1 MFKISGLSV
10 ICCLSLTL
18 SNLWVENTSAQH
30 VSNFSTPVQ
39 DGAEVD
45 ESSVNSLIIDSD
57 IKFEEA
63 VAGKNIPGNILLN
76 LELVN
81 VYYYGFNGNLRKGQL
96 VVHKDVVQ
104 DVEEIFDFIRETK
117 FPLDKVVPLSEY
129 NWSDEE
135 SMKENNTSAFN
146 YRFISGTR
154 VISKHASGLAIDIN
168 PKLNPY
174 IKNEVCTPEGSTYD
188 TTKTGTLKADSP
200 LVLEFKQR
208 GWKWGGDWKNLKDYQ
223 HFEKNLK

>member
-18 SNLWVENTSAQH
+18 SNFWADNVAAQH
-30 VSNFSTPVQ
+30 ASNISTPIQ
-39 DGAEVD
+39 DGSAPD
-45 ESSVNSLIIDSD
+45 ESNLNSLIIDSD
-57 IKFEEA
+57 MEFEEA
-63 VAGKNIPGNILLN
+63 VAGKNIPRNILIN

-81 VYYYGFNGNLRKGQL
+81 VYYYGFDGNLRKGQL
-96 VVHKDVVQ
+96 VVHKDAVQ

-117 FPLDKVVPLSEY
+117 FPLDKVVPLSAY
-129 NWSDEE
+129 NWSDEK
-135 SMKENNTSAFN
+135 SMKDNNSSAFN

-154 VISKHASGLAIDIN
+154 IISKHATGLAIDIN
-168 PKLNPY
+168 PMLNPY
-174 IKNEVCTPEGSTYD
+174 IKNEVCTPAGSSYD
-188 TTKTGTLKADSP
+188 TTKAGTLKADSP
-200 LVLEFKQR
+200 LVLEFKKR